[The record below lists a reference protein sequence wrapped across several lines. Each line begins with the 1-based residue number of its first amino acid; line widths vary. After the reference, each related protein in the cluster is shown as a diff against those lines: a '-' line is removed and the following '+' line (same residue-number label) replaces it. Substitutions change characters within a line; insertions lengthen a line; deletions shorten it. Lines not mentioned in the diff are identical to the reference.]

1 MKLLI
6 PLLGFFL
13 CGPLLLVGFFYTPPV
28 TVKPCDSYS
37 SYPTDHYDVIR
48 AYDLHWIQDSEYAP
62 CQVVIVTNYAGRM
75 ETYCPQTG
83 ETKITW
89 DNTRRIIPP
98 EVTIKMINEINKIG
112 GQD

>member
-1 MKLLI
+1 MKFIIPLIAFIFCSLLI
-6 PLLGFFL
+6 PAGLLYA
-13 CGPLLLVGFFYTPPV
+13 PT
-28 TVKPCDSYS
+28 KQKSHDSYS
-37 SYPTDHYDVIR
+37 GYPTDHYDVIR
-48 AYDLHWIQDSEYAP
+48 AYDLHWVQDSNYAP
-62 CQVVIVTNYAGRM
+62 CQIIIVTNYAGRM